1 MVGDLNE
8 ILCIS
13 KRGPV
18 FVPMLIAGTTG
29 KKHIITRPQPAV
41 CIGGS
46 CEGGATLNVKP
57 FDALVHGMTKLHQKN
72 FSKFWIF

>member
-1 MVGDLNE
+1 MVGDLNV

-41 CIGGS
+41 CIGGGPLPLIWVNTKS
-46 CEGGATLNVKP
+46 AKPTITCGTLDQV
-57 FDALVHGMTKLHQKN
+57 LE
-72 FSKFWIF
+72 